1 MVRRPRPTAPKVR
14 KASLAFA
21 SSMALQDVFLLPLG
35 LLGLLALVPI
45 IVLYLLQP
53 DPRRVR
59 LPTLRFLYDD
69 HGQEGANPLLERLKR
84 SLLLL
89 LQLLVLIALAT
100 AVAAPYM
107 SVPQTSSAGETVLVV
122 DASASMATQADGG
135 TRFDAAVTAARDAT
149 GEPTSVVVA
158 GSETRVPVRRSGPE
172 EARTALADLSV
183 TDAPGEV
190 ASAISQASSLA
201 GQGARLV
208 VFSDFAGDSRWTDA
222 VRSARARGLEVE
234 LRQFAGGG
242 TDNVGIVDRTF
253 SGQTVTFAVRNF
265 GTGPATRTLS
275 FGGQQQALELGAGDL
290 ERVTFPIPAGGG
302 RATLTPGD
310 SLPSDDVA
318 HVAAP
323 EDGTVDVLVVT
334 NRGNR
339 YLTTAMSVIDVVD
352 LTVREPPTTVEG
364 GYDVILY
371 TAVDPERLLSGNVEA
386 GRDVVEAGGGVG
398 ILAQEDPPERYGD
411 LLLLESG
418 GVGLNPALGPVAS
431 TDLTTGIDFPPPEGY
446 LRGSL
451 RSGEAP
457 VRTANGT
464 PIVATAQRGEGRLL
478 YYGYLTGRDAFQR
491 HYQYP
496 VFWKRA
502 VFHLAGRDPLPT
514 LNRATGE
521 RLTFANETA
530 IETPSGRVTARTV
543 VLEESGT
550 YGVEG
555 RRIAVSLLSE
565 AESDVVAEAI
575 GEGPGGVDP
584 STAERTTL
592 VPRPLTEYVALAVLL
607 LALLE
612 VAFLRYRGDL

>member
-1 MVRRPRPTAPKVR
+1 
-14 KASLAFA
+14 
-21 SSMALQDVFLLPLG
+21 MALQDVFLLPLG
-35 LLGLLALVPI
+35 LLGLLALVPV

-69 HGQEGANPLLERLKR
+69 QGEEGANPLLERLKR

-89 LQLLVLIALAT
+89 VQLLVLVALAT
-100 AVAAPYM
+100 SIAAPYV
-107 SVPQTSSAGETVLVV
+107 SVAETGTADETVLVV
-122 DASASMATQADGG
+122 DASASMATQTGG
-135 TRFDAAVTAARDAT
+135 ATRFDAAVAAARDAI
-149 GEPTSVVVA
+149 GDPTSVVVVGA
-158 GSETRVPVRRSGPE
+158 ETRVPVRRSGHD
-172 EARTALADLSV
+172 EAQGALADLAV
-183 TDAPGEV
+183 TDAPGDL
-190 ASAISQASSLA
+190 AAAISQASSLA

-222 VRSARARGLEVE
+222 VRSARARGLDVE

-265 GTGPATRTLS
+265 GTAAATRTLS
-275 FGGQQQALELGAGDL
+275 FGGQQRALELDPGDVR
-290 ERVTFPIPAGGG
+290 RVTFPVPAGGG

-310 SLPSDDVA
+310 SLPTDDLA
-318 HVAAP
+318 YVAAP
-323 EDGTVDVLVVT
+323 EDGTVDVLVLT

-339 YLTTAMSVIDVVD
+339 YLTTAMSVIDVVE

-371 TAVDPERLLSGNVEA
+371 TAVDPDRLLRGNVEA
-386 GRDVVEAGGGVG
+386 GRSVVESGGGVG
-398 ILAQEDPPERYGD
+398 ILAQEDPPDRYGD
-411 LLLLESG
+411 LLLLDSG
-418 GVGLNPALGPVAS
+418 GVGLNPSLRPVGS
-431 TDLTTGIDFPPPEGY
+431 TDLTDGIDFPPPEGY

-464 PIVATAQRGEGRLL
+464 PIVATAQRGDGRLL
-478 YYGYLTGRDAFQR
+478 YYGYLTGRDAFQL

-502 VFHLAGRDPLPT
+502 VFYLAGRDPLPA
-514 LNRATGE
+514 LNRATGD
-521 RLTFANETA
+521 RLTFLNETA
-530 IETPSGRVTARTV
+530 IETPDGRVTARTYV
-543 VLEESGT
+543 PATAGYYST
-550 YGVEG
+550 DG
-555 RRIAVSLLSE
+555 RRLAVSLLSD
-565 AESDVVAEAI
+565 AESDVVAD
-575 GEGPGGVDP
+575 PLGGGAAAVDP
-584 STAERTTL
+584 GTAERTTF
-592 VPRPLTEYVALAVLL
+592 VPRPLTEYVALVALF

-612 VAFLRYRGDL
+612 VAFLRYLGDL